1 MKAELRPTTGGSCDH
16 NEGLIPVRTAILSE
30 GSAILS
36 EIRASISTI
45 FSFAARDCAR
55 FAPVNPYTEQH
66 MKKLGEALWKDE
78 SGVTAIEYGL
88 IAGLMA
94 ALLIGVLGGFSE
106 KLNDL
111 FSAIKD
117 KLGTAT
123 DQIKNTK
130 TQ

>member
-1 MKAELRPTTGGSCDH
+1 MRELGKT
-16 NEGLIPVRTAILSE
+16 
-30 GSAILS
+30 
-36 EIRASISTI
+36 
-45 FSFAARDCAR
+45 
-55 FAPVNPYTEQH
+55 
-66 MKKLGEALWKDE
+66 LWKDE
-78 SGVTAIEYGL
+78 AGVTAIEYGL

-106 KLNDL
+106 KLSDL

-117 KLGTAT
+117 KLGAAT

>member
-1 MKAELRPTTGGSCDH
+1 
-16 NEGLIPVRTAILSE
+16 
-30 GSAILS
+30 
-36 EIRASISTI
+36 
-45 FSFAARDCAR
+45 
-55 FAPVNPYTEQH
+55 